1 MFKLL
6 QNLRMGAKIGLA
18 LILLLGL
25 LGLSG
30 GISIFSSYALK
41 SEIQEI
47 AASNQRAILAA
58 KAENEYTGAVLEIRR
73 FIADGDD
80 KYSKNFEE
88 KLNNVLALEKQLLEL
103 STGEHKKE
111 IEKLIQDTTN
121 YKSGVT
127 DQLIPLLRLQFIEKR
142 AGNVTKYDELTGQS
156 AAVTRNLTPFAQAI
170 QKILHTTMEDNSR
183 MAADKVNLAQKH
195 NSDIVV
201 TAVAMGGISLLVG
214 GVLSVILTRMVT
226 RPIQSVTAHL
236 NEMSE
241 GNYATDIDRQLLE
254 RKDEF
259 GIVAHSLANLRQ
271 NMRALLHQVQ
281 QGAEHLAASSEELT
295 ASAEQSAQATQQVA
309 TTIAQVAYG
318 VEQQVESADTAVVVI
333 EEMSKSIQHVATNAN
348 SVTGVSEQAAYAV
361 QTGTKSI
368 DAAIS
373 QMDSIEKTVTS
384 SASVVT
390 KLGERSNEIG
400 QIVDTISGIAGQTNL
415 LALNAAIEA
424 ARAGEQGRGF
434 AVVAEEVRKLA
445 EQSQLAAKQIADL
458 INEIQGDTEQAVVAM
473 NAGTQEV
480 RVGSEVVGAA
490 GKSFSEIA
498 VLINQVSTQV
508 KEISASIQQMSAG
521 SQQIV
526 HTVRTVDGISKD
538 TAEQTQTVSAA
549 TEEQAASMQEIASSS
564 QVLARMAEELQQSVR
579 KFTV

>member
-1 MFKLL
+1 
-6 QNLRMGAKIGLA
+6 MGAKIGLA

-183 MAADKVNLAQKH
+183 LAADKVNLAQKH

-241 GNYATDIDRQLLE
+241 GNYATDIDHQLLD

-458 INEIQGDTEQAVVAM
+458 INEIQGDTKQAVVAM